1 MWRLFGPEGKAAG
14 KIREYI
20 WVMVSAFAA
29 FFLIDPSRSKEAFL
43 KLIGNWHGI
52 LVSDEYALYCTWP
65 AELRQACLAHLL
77 RAAKKFAQDPDP
89 DRARGGKRLYK
100 ELCRLTKL
108 NRERLTEVEWRV
120 LNMRL
125 KGPINKPKTRDD
137 GLGRVDKIKI
147 RQWQP
152 AYTDINGAYQLPL
165 ELTVAP

>member
-1 MWRLFGPEGKAAG
+1 MARTAPINHRDESMWRLFGPEGKAAG

-43 KLIGNWHGI
+43 KLIDNWHGI

-89 DRARGGKRLYK
+89 DRACSGKRLYK

-108 NRERLTEVEWRV
+108 NRETHRGRMAGIEHETERAHQQAQ
-120 LNMRL
+120 
-125 KGPINKPKTRDD
+125 DQ
-137 GLGRVDKIKI
+137 GR
-147 RQWQP
+147 
-152 AYTDINGAYQLPL
+152 
-165 ELTVAP
+165 